1 MMESAT
7 AAVRGAP
14 GAPPLARARAA
25 LVYPGGAR
33 RVVGPGAGRLAAAPG
48 RRRRALVA
56 VTSLHEPVSSRAPQ
70 EDPVAVDPQGVFWVQ
85 ADEEQVH
92 GNGSAAAE
100 TSSPPADS
108 GKTVRVRFVLEN
120 QCALDQSVYLV
131 GDDPALGVWDPA
143 KAIPL
148 ECAENHDWILEKDL
162 PANKLIE
169 FKFLLRDS
177 SGKLHWQNG
186 PNRIFQTGETAN
198 TLVVYEDWGD
208 VKNQKVVEEEK
219 VMFRKEQEEELEV
232 ASVHVEEPVFSDDS
246 EITKSVVLEDEL
258 QMDDNQINQ
267 EVKEDESTV
276 VVEEDEKLAV
286 ATDAS
291 VQMDSLKTNEISP
304 QESMLP
310 EEPETIGELH
320 ETVAM
325 DMEDVHALYADES
338 SAEKTEGDN
347 TSSEDG
353 VPVENGLPG
362 AYEHDL
368 LWGWKAVQQLMT
380 NLGIKMDT
388 DTT

>member
-14 GAPPLARARAA
+14 GAQLARAARAA
-25 LVYPGGAR
+25 LVYPR
-33 RVVGPGAGRLAAAPG
+33 RVAVAGAGLAAAAC
-48 RRRRALVA
+48 RRQRALVA
-56 VTSLHEPVSSRAPQ
+56 VASLHEPLPSRAPPHQ
-70 EDPVAVDPQGVFWVQ
+70 QEEDPVAVAPAPQ
-85 ADEEQVH
+85 ANEEEVH
-92 GNGSAAAE
+92 GDGSAAAE
-100 TSSPPADS
+100 TSSPPPVS

-120 QCALDQSVYLV
+120 HCALDQSVYLV
-131 GDDPALGVWDPA
+131 GDDPALGLWDPA
-143 KAIPL
+143 NAIPL
-148 ECAENHDWILEKDL
+148 ECVESHGWILEKDL

-208 VKNQKVVEEEK
+208 VKNQRVAEEEK
-219 VMFRKEQEEELEV
+219 VMFKKEEEEGV
-232 ASVHVEEPVFSDDS
+232 ASVLVEEAVFSDDN
-246 EITKSVVLEDEL
+246 EIRKSAVLEDEL
-258 QMDDNQINQ
+258 QKDDNQ
-267 EVKEDESTV
+267 EVKEAEPTI
-276 VVEEDEKLAV
+276 VVEEDEKSAV
-286 ATDAS
+286 ATDAP
-291 VQMDSLKTNEISP
+291 VQMDSLKTNEINP

-310 EEPETIGELH
+310 EEPETIDELH

-325 DMEDVHALYADES
+325 DMENVRALFADES
-338 SAEKTEGDN
+338 SAEKTGGDN
-347 TSSEDG
+347 ILSEDG

-368 LWGWKAVQQLMT
+368 LWGWKAVQQLMMS
-380 NLGIKMDT
+380 LGINMDT

>member
-7 AAVRGAP
+7 AAVRGAS
-14 GAPPLARARAA
+14 GAPFARARAA
-25 LVYPGGAR
+25 LVYPGGGRRGPR
-33 RVVGPGAGRLAAAPG
+33 RVVVPGAGRLAAAPG

-56 VTSLHEPVSSRAPQ
+56 VASLHEPLPSRAPQ
-70 EDPVAVDPQGVFWVQ
+70 EDPLAVAPQD
-85 ADEEQVH
+85 DEEEVH
-92 GNGSAAAE
+92 GNGSAGAE
-100 TSSPPADS
+100 TSSPPAVS

-120 QCALDQSVYLV
+120 QGALDQGVYLV
-131 GDDPALGVWDPA
+131 GDDLALGLWDPA
-143 KAIPL
+143 NAIPL
-148 ECAENHDWILEKDL
+148 ECVESHDWILEKDL

-186 PNRIFQTGETAN
+186 PNRIFRTGETEN

-208 VKNQKVVEEEK
+208 VKNQKVLEEEK
-219 VMFRKEQEEELEV
+219 VMFRKEELEV
-232 ASVHVEEPVFSDDS
+232 ASVQVEEAIFSDDS
-246 EITKSVVLEDEL
+246 EITKGVALEDEL
-258 QMDDNQINQ
+258 QMDDNQIIQ
-267 EVKEDESTV
+267 EVKEEESTV

-291 VQMDSLKTNEISP
+291 VQMDSLKTNEFSP

-310 EEPETIGELH
+310 EEPETIGELD

-325 DMEDVHALYADES
+325 DMEDVHALFADES
-338 SAEKTEGDN
+338 SAEKTGGDN
-347 TSSEDG
+347 ILSEDG